1 MTPAPVRTRT
11 LGPVVCLVALL
22 VAGSLAWAQPGQSPT
37 TPASWCVAVWYPSS
51 EHPGGADAIL
61 ANSDVIDVVH
71 AFWYTPDSHGAL
83 LDQSGSR
90 AAEQVEQWHAAGLLV
105 IPSVFAG
112 HWGYLSDEVRPA
124 HVEAIVTLV
133 EERGYDGIDIDYEM
147 FALETRDVFSTFI
160 EELADALHGNGRLLA
175 VTVHA
180 KTEDQSPFPSAAA
193 QDWVRLARAA
203 DIFNLMT
210 YDYTNRNEPP
220 GPVASIPWVG
230 EVVEYALTTTTSE
243 RVRVGLPFYG
253 YSWRRGRPPAT
264 ATTWEAADR
273 MVTQFGLEPQR
284 DPLGHELA
292 IELDVTGLPR
302 QQLFVS
308 DAQTTSARLDVLPAV
323 GGVAI
328 WGIGG
333 EDPANWQV
341 LRDQRPAPCALR
353 EGAAGR

>member
-1 MTPAPVRTRT
+1 MRRVGRGPRCLPWAATGPAAVLALVLS
-11 LGPVVCLVALL
+11 LGSGAL
-22 VAGSLAWAQPGQSPT
+22 AQASVD
-37 TPASWCVAVWYPSS
+37 SWCVAVWYPSS

-71 AFWYTPDSHGAL
+71 PFWFTPDATGAL
-83 LDQSGSR
+83 LDQSGDR
-90 AAEQVEQWHAAGLLV
+90 AVEQVEQWRSAGMLV
-105 IPSVFAG
+105 LPSIFAG
-112 HWGYLSDEVRPA
+112 HWRYLSDELRPA
-124 HVEAIVTLV
+124 HVAAIVQLV
-133 EERGYDGIDIDYEM
+133 EARGFDGIDIDYEM
-147 FALETRDVFSTFI
+147 FALETRDVFSTFV
-160 EELADALHGNGRLLA
+160 EELSAALHANGRLLA

-180 KTEDQSPFPSAAA
+180 KTLDQSPFPSAAA
-193 QDWVRLARAA
+193 QDWVRLAAAA

-210 YDYTNRNEPP
+210 YDYTSRGEPP
-220 GPVASIPWVG
+220 GPVASIPWAA
-230 EVVEYALTTTTSE
+230 EVVEYALTTTTADE
-243 RVRVGLPFYG
+243 IRVGLPFYG

-273 MVTQFGLEPQR
+273 MVTQFGLETVR

-302 QQLFVS
+302 QQVYVS
-308 DAQTTSARLDVLPAV
+308 DAATTAARLAALPAT

-333 EDPANWQV
+333 EDPAHWQV

-353 EGAAGR
+353 TRER